1 MHSGCTL
8 LAKATNSGRVILYLL
23 NVATEHL
30 QKNVAAFFLRS
41 RMKKGEKQHYTK
53 APEKCGKKSCMYTSF
68 QTLHIMML
76 VVKRQSLHGTLTT
89 FLGGQKCFIS
99 GK

>member
-41 RMKKGEKQHYTK
+41 RMKKGEKAALYK
-53 APEKCGKKSCMYTSF
+53 SSREMRKEK
-68 QTLHIMML
+68 LHVH
-76 VVKRQSLHGTLTT
+76 VVSNSPHHDAGR
-89 FLGGQKCFIS
+89 
-99 GK
+99 